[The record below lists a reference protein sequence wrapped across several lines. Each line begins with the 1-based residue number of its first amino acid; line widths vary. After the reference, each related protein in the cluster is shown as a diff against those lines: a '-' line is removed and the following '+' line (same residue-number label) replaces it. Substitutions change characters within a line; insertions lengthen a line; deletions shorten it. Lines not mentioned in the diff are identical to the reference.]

1 MARAAVTPSSLLG
14 GGRAGRGRS
23 GRLIGSAGWAG
34 PTAPAC
40 QPRDLLPPH
49 HPPSAQ
55 SGDLGPPLPAGVG
68 AGDASSQWKGL
79 GGGTWMPRC
88 KARLVQEYVYL
99 LPQPGYCALAFL
111 LSLFKIFK
119 KMCYECFPCILCV
132 CAPCPQGPEEVVGYS
147 ETDVTNV
154 CEPLVG
160 SGNRTLG
167 VYKSSKRS

>member
-34 PTAPAC
+34 PTAPAR

-49 HPPSAQ
+49 PPPRAQ
-55 SGDLGPPLPAGVG
+55 SGDLGLHFPPESVLGTLPLSG
-68 AGDASSQWKGL
+68 KGL
-79 GGGTWMPRC
+79 VVVPGGPG
-88 KARLVQEYVYL
+88 AR
-99 LPQPGYCALAFL
+99 PG
-111 LSLFKIFK
+111 LFKRMPTFCPSPDTAPLHSSYLCLRFFFK
-119 KMCYECFPCILCV
+119 CVLLAYRV
-132 CAPCPQGPEEVVGYS
+132 CAPCPLGPEEVVGYS
-147 ETDVTNV
+147 ETG
-154 CEPLVG
+154 EPLVG